1 MRAKTI
7 IGWRECVEL
16 PTLEVGAIKAKID
29 TGARTSALHAFDIRR
44 FKKDDVAWVRFT
56 LHPLKKKRRPQVV
69 CEAKIVGI
77 RTVTSSNGAREKRIF
92 INTHAQL
99 GPYKFPI
106 EISLTNRDEMGYR
119 MLLGRQA
126 LNRRFIVDSGISYT
140 FGKKEGKVS

>member
-1 MRAKTI
+1 MVAKTI

-16 PTLEVGAIKAKID
+16 PSLEVGAIKAKID
-29 TGARTSALHAFDIRR
+29 TGARTSALHAFDIKR
-44 FKKDDVAWVRFT
+44 FKKGDVAWVRFT
-56 LHPLKKKRRPQVV
+56 LHPLKKKRRPQVE
-69 CEAKIVGI
+69 CEAKVVGV

-92 INTHAQL
+92 ISTHAQL

-126 LNRRFIVDSGISYT
+126 LKRRFIVDSGISYT